1 MPTRITDEHESTTH
15 YLTKPVADIN
25 YVNQTGDTLQGD
37 LDVGNNKIKN
47 AMLEDCKC
55 VPTLMDN
62 YSLVYKAY
70 LDARLKGLDAIYVNE
85 TGDTMEGNIDMGRHK
100 LIGLKNP
107 EDPTDAANKR
117 YVDNISKTHFVY
129 SKDDTHNGKAD

>member
-1 MPTRITDEHESTTH
+1 MPTRITDEHESTTY
-15 YLTKPVADIN
+15 YLTKPVADIH

-37 LDVGNNKIKN
+37 LDVSNNKIKN

-100 LIGLKNP
+100 LTNLKNP
-107 EDPTDAANKR
+107 DESYGCRK
-117 YVDNISKTHFVY
+117 
-129 SKDDTHNGKAD
+129 